1 MGKLQLGKL
10 QHKVSFYRDATVID
24 TLTGAQVN
32 EVQTIKENRWGSVK
46 YIGSPSAGSSEE
58 ELNDQRTGKIKIEV
72 VCRFFT
78 GLRFEDWIQYEGG
91 RFRIYSIQTLGRNE
105 GYSLRAEL
113 RDDDTPMLP
122 TGAILDATAQAPA
135 TATAPLVNVSDIEG
149 LEEFLQA
156 IPVQNHYARLSLDAD
171 YASGGSSVADYNAT
185 SGHNPIENF
194 VQEDLLGTHITTS
207 STGFTVTESGL
218 YDLNVSGTLYANVTR
233 LFANISIRVNGED
246 LPDTDSFY
254 SRGSAGGNKFS
265 ASVSRTVNLSAN
277 DVITF
282 GVERTGTSA
291 GIATLDS
298 FTADITAKASTV
310 SSVPDSYYPTQ
321 AELQANLETT
331 DTGYEFTGGFVDRT
345 TGQSGAND
353 IGSNVQYT
361 STMAQDGTWYR
372 FGFSEARQA
381 ANDVA
386 YFPVDDPT
394 FDQTKGLFGG
404 IHMPEGVSKLFDF
417 TNTDLQAAVTTGD
430 LQYTEAT
437 GSYWLEDCNV
447 GDLVKIRFSFNAVPQ
462 VANST
467 LEVGL
472 IFATRDDDG
481 NTTFTF
487 SLPAQPIYYG
497 TGTQG
502 QAYLNRVEMSAYI
515 ASDEDRNARLLPAIR
530 CNNEILIQPL
540 TTLISI
546 VR

>member
-24 TLTGAQVN
+24 PATGEQVN
-32 EVQTIKENRWGSVK
+32 EVQTIKENRWGSVR

-58 ELNDQRTGKIKIEV
+58 ELNDQRTGKMKIEV
-72 VCRFFT
+72 VCRFFS
-78 GLRFEDWIQYEGG
+78 GLRFEDWIAYEGG
-91 RFRIYSIQTLGRNE
+91 KFRIYSIQTLGRNE

-113 RDDDTPMLP
+113 RDDDTAALP
-122 TGAILDATAQAPA
+122 TGAILDATTQLPA
-135 TATAPLVNVSDIEG
+135 AVLEPLVQISD
-149 LEEFLQA
+149 
-156 IPVQNHYARLSLDAD
+156 V
-171 YASGGSSVADYNAT
+171 
-185 SGHNPIENF
+185 
-194 VQEDLLGTHITTS
+194 
-207 STGFTVTESGL
+207 SGL
-218 YDLNVSGTLYANVTR
+218 QDA
-233 LFANISIRVNGED
+233 
-246 LPDTDSFY
+246 
-254 SRGSAGGNKFS
+254 
-265 ASVSRTVNLSAN
+265 
-277 DVITF
+277 
-282 GVERTGTSA
+282 
-291 GIATLDS
+291 LD
-298 FTADITAKASTV
+298 I
-310 SSVPDSYYPTQ
+310 
-321 AELQANLETT
+321 NLETT
-331 DTGYEFTGGFVDRT
+331 DTGYEFTGGFADRT

-361 STMAQDGTWYR
+361 NSMANNGTWYR
-372 FGFSEARQA
+372 FGFDATRQA

-404 IHMPEGVSKLFDF
+404 IHMPEGVNKLIDF
-417 TNTDLQAAVTTGD
+417 ENTDLQAAVTTGN

-447 GDLVKIRFSFNAVPQ
+447 GDLVKVRFSFNAVPQ

-472 IFATRDDDG
+472 IFATRNDDG
-481 NTTFTF
+481 DVTFTF
-487 SLPAQPIYYG
+487 PLPTQPIYYG

-515 ASDEDRNARLLPAIR
+515 ASDEDRQARLLPAIR

>member
-24 TLTGAQVN
+24 QATGEQTN
-32 EVQTIKENRWGSVK
+32 QVQTIKENRWGSVK

-72 VCRFFT
+72 VCRFFS
-78 GLRFEDWIQYEGG
+78 GLRFEDWIQFEGG

-122 TGAILDATAQAPA
+122 TGAILDAS
-135 TATAPLVNVSDIEG
+135 ATAPAATLAPVVAISDVNG
-149 LEEFLQA
+149 LQA
-156 IPVQNHYARLSLDAD
+156 ALD
-171 YASGGSSVADYNAT
+171 
-185 SGHNPIENF
+185 
-194 VQEDLLGTHITTS
+194 L
-207 STGFTVTESGL
+207 
-218 YDLNVSGTLYANVTR
+218 
-233 LFANISIRVNGED
+233 
-246 LPDTDSFY
+246 
-254 SRGSAGGNKFS
+254 
-265 ASVSRTVNLSAN
+265 
-277 DVITF
+277 
-282 GVERTGTSA
+282 
-291 GIATLDS
+291 
-298 FTADITAKASTV
+298 
-310 SSVPDSYYPTQ
+310 
-321 AELQANLETT
+321 NLETT
-331 DTGYEFTGGFVDRT
+331 DTGYEFTGGFADRT

-361 STMAQDGTWYR
+361 SDMAADEIWYR
-372 FGFSEARQA
+372 FGFSAARQA

-386 YFPVDDPT
+386 YFPVDDPD

-404 IHMPEGVSKLFDF
+404 IHMPEGVNKLIDYS
-417 TNTDLQAAVTTGD
+417 NTDLEAAVTTGN
-430 LQYTEAT
+430 LKYTEAA

-447 GDLVKIRFSFNAVPQ
+447 GDLVKVRFSFNAVPQ

-481 NTTFTF
+481 NVTFTF
-487 SLPAQPIYYG
+487 PLPTQPIYYG

-515 ASDEDRNARLLPAIR
+515 ASDEDRQARLLPAIR

>member
-24 TLTGAQVN
+24 ATTGEQTN
-32 EVQTIKENRWGSVK
+32 QVQTIKQNRWGSVK

-72 VCRFFT
+72 VCRFFS
-78 GLRFEDWIQYEGG
+78 GLRFEDWIQFEGG

-122 TGAILDATAQAPA
+122 TGAILDTSTPLPAATLSA
-135 TATAPLVNVSDIEG
+135 LVSIADVEG
-149 LEEFLQA
+149 LQA
-156 IPVQNHYARLSLDAD
+156 AL
-171 YASGGSSVADYNAT
+171 
-185 SGHNPIENF
+185 
-194 VQEDLLGTHITTS
+194 
-207 STGFTVTESGL
+207 ES
-218 YDLNVSGTLYANVTR
+218 
-233 LFANISIRVNGED
+233 
-246 LPDTDSFY
+246 
-254 SRGSAGGNKFS
+254 
-265 ASVSRTVNLSAN
+265 
-277 DVITF
+277 
-282 GVERTGTSA
+282 
-291 GIATLDS
+291 
-298 FTADITAKASTV
+298 
-310 SSVPDSYYPTQ
+310 
-321 AELQANLETT
+321 T
-331 DTGYEFTGGFVDRT
+331 DTGYEFTGGFEDRT

-361 STMAQDGTWYR
+361 STMANDGTWYR
-372 FGFSEARQA
+372 FGFDATRQA

-386 YFPVDDPT
+386 YFPVNDGN

-404 IHMPEGVSKLFDF
+404 IHMPDGVDKLLDF
-417 TNTDLQAAVTTGD
+417 ENTDLQAAVTTGD

-437 GSYWLEDCNV
+437 GSYWLEDCEI

-487 SLPAQPIYYG
+487 SLPTQPIYYG

-515 ASDEDRNARLLPAIR
+515 ASQEDLNARLLPAIR

>member
-10 QHKVSFYRDATVID
+10 QHRISFYRDATVID
-24 TLTGAQVN
+24 PATGEQTN
-32 EVQTIKENRWGSVK
+32 QVQTIKENRWGSVK

-58 ELNDQRTGKIKIEV
+58 ELNEQRTGKIKIEV
-72 VCRFFT
+72 VTRFFS
-78 GLRFEDWIQYEGG
+78 GLRFEDWISYEGG
-91 RFRIYSIQTLGRNE
+91 KFRIYSIQTLGRNE

-113 RDDDTPMLP
+113 RDDDTPALP
-122 TGAILDATAQAPA
+122 TGAILDASAQLPA
-135 TATAPLVNVSDIEG
+135 ATLVPAVSISDVDG
-149 LEEFLQA
+149 LQA
-156 IPVQNHYARLSLDAD
+156 ALD
-171 YASGGSSVADYNAT
+171 
-185 SGHNPIENF
+185 
-194 VQEDLLGTHITTS
+194 L
-207 STGFTVTESGL
+207 
-218 YDLNVSGTLYANVTR
+218 
-233 LFANISIRVNGED
+233 
-246 LPDTDSFY
+246 
-254 SRGSAGGNKFS
+254 
-265 ASVSRTVNLSAN
+265 
-277 DVITF
+277 
-282 GVERTGTSA
+282 
-291 GIATLDS
+291 
-298 FTADITAKASTV
+298 
-310 SSVPDSYYPTQ
+310 
-321 AELQANLETT
+321 NLETT
-331 DTGYEFTGGFVDRT
+331 DTGYEFTGGFTDRT

-361 STMAQDGTWYR
+361 STMAADETWYR
-372 FGFSEARQA
+372 FGFSTARQV

-404 IHMPEGVSKLFDF
+404 IHMPEGIDKLIDF
-417 TNTDLQAAVTTGD
+417 SNTDLEAAVTTGD
-430 LQYTEAT
+430 LKYTEAA

-472 IFATRDDDG
+472 IFATRNDDG
-481 NTTFTF
+481 DVTFTF
-487 SLPAQPIYYG
+487 PLPTQPIFYG

-515 ASDEDRNARLLPAIR
+515 ASDEDRQARLLPAIR

>member
-1 MGKLQLGKL
+1 MGQLQLGKL

-24 TLTGAQVN
+24 SVTGEQTN
-32 EVQTIKENRWGSVK
+32 QVQTIKENRWGSVK

-72 VCRFFT
+72 VCRFFS
-78 GLRFEDWIQYEGG
+78 GLRFEDWIQFEGG

-122 TGAILDATAQAPA
+122 TGAILDTSTPVPPA
-135 TATAPLVNVSDIEG
+135 TLSALVSIADVDGLTEG
-149 LEEFLQA
+149 L
-156 IPVQNHYARLSLDAD
+156 QN
-171 YASGGSSVADYNAT
+171 V
-185 SGHNPIENF
+185 
-194 VQEDLLGTHITTS
+194 
-207 STGFTVTESGL
+207 
-218 YDLNVSGTLYANVTR
+218 
-233 LFANISIRVNGED
+233 
-246 LPDTDSFY
+246 
-254 SRGSAGGNKFS
+254 
-265 ASVSRTVNLSAN
+265 
-277 DVITF
+277 
-282 GVERTGTSA
+282 
-291 GIATLDS
+291 
-298 FTADITAKASTV
+298 
-310 SSVPDSYYPTQ
+310 
-321 AELQANLETT
+321 

-361 STMAQDGTWYR
+361 STMASDGTWYR
-372 FGFSEARQA
+372 FGFSDTQQA
-381 ANDVA
+381 VNDVA
-386 YFPVDDPT
+386 YFPIDNSKP

-404 IHMPEGVSKLFDF
+404 QHMPDGVSKLIDF
-417 TNTDLQAAVTTGD
+417 SNTDLEAAVTAGD
-430 LQYTEAT
+430 LQYTEAA
-437 GSYWLEDCNV
+437 GSYWLEECNV
-447 GDLVKIRFSFNAVPQ
+447 GDLVKVRFSFNAVPQ

-481 NTTFTF
+481 NVTFTF
-487 SLPAQPIYYG
+487 PLPAQPIYYG

>member
-24 TLTGAQVN
+24 NVTGEQTN
-32 EVQTIKENRWGSVK
+32 QVQTIKENRWGSVK

-72 VCRFFT
+72 VCRFFS
-78 GLRFEDWIQYEGG
+78 GLRFEDWIQFEGG

-122 TGAILDATAQAPA
+122 TGAILDTSTPVPPA
-135 TATAPLVNVSDIEG
+135 TLGSLINISD
-149 LEEFLQA
+149 
-156 IPVQNHYARLSLDAD
+156 V
-171 YASGGSSVADYNAT
+171 
-185 SGHNPIENF
+185 
-194 VQEDLLGTHITTS
+194 
-207 STGFTVTESGL
+207 SGL
-218 YDLNVSGTLYANVTR
+218 ADGLANV
-233 LFANISIRVNGED
+233 
-246 LPDTDSFY
+246 
-254 SRGSAGGNKFS
+254 
-265 ASVSRTVNLSAN
+265 
-277 DVITF
+277 
-282 GVERTGTSA
+282 
-291 GIATLDS
+291 
-298 FTADITAKASTV
+298 
-310 SSVPDSYYPTQ
+310 
-321 AELQANLETT
+321 
-331 DTGYEFTGGFVDRT
+331 DTGYEFTGGFADRT

-361 STMAQDGTWYR
+361 STMANDGTWYR
-372 FGFSEARQA
+372 FGFSEARQL

-386 YFPVDDPT
+386 YFPVSDPN
-394 FDQTKGLFGG
+394 FDQSKGLFGG
-404 IHMPEGVSKLFDF
+404 IHMPEGVSKLIDYS
-417 TNTDLQAAVTTGD
+417 NTDLEAAVTTGS
-430 LQYTEAT
+430 LQYTEAA

-447 GDLVKIRFSFNAVPQ
+447 GDLVKVRFSFNAVPQ

-481 NTTFTF
+481 NVTFTF
-487 SLPAQPIYYG
+487 PLPTQPIYYG

-515 ASDEDRNARLLPAIR
+515 ASDEDRNARLLPAVR

>member
-24 TLTGAQVN
+24 PLTGEQTN
-32 EVQTIKENRWGSVK
+32 QVQTIKENRWGSVK

-72 VCRFFT
+72 VCRFFS
-78 GLRFEDWIQYEGG
+78 GLRFEDWIQFEGG

-122 TGAILDATAQAPA
+122 TGAILDASSQAPA
-135 TATAPLVNVSDIEG
+135 ATLAPVVDISDVNG
-149 LEEFLQA
+149 LQA
-156 IPVQNHYARLSLDAD
+156 ALD
-171 YASGGSSVADYNAT
+171 
-185 SGHNPIENF
+185 
-194 VQEDLLGTHITTS
+194 L
-207 STGFTVTESGL
+207 
-218 YDLNVSGTLYANVTR
+218 
-233 LFANISIRVNGED
+233 
-246 LPDTDSFY
+246 
-254 SRGSAGGNKFS
+254 
-265 ASVSRTVNLSAN
+265 
-277 DVITF
+277 
-282 GVERTGTSA
+282 
-291 GIATLDS
+291 
-298 FTADITAKASTV
+298 
-310 SSVPDSYYPTQ
+310 
-321 AELQANLETT
+321 NLETT
-331 DTGYEFTGGFVDRT
+331 DTGYEFTGGFEDRT

-386 YFPVDDPT
+386 YFPVDDPD

-404 IHMPEGVSKLFDF
+404 IHMPEGVSKLIDYS
-417 TNTDLQAAVTTGD
+417 NTDLEAAVTTGD
-430 LQYTEAT
+430 LQYTEAA
-437 GSYWLEDCNV
+437 GSYWLEDCNI

-487 SLPAQPIYYG
+487 TLPTQPIYYG

-515 ASDEDRNARLLPAIR
+515 ASQEDLNARLLPAIR

>member
-10 QHKVSFYRDATVID
+10 QHKVSFYRDATVIHPQ
-24 TLTGAQVN
+24 TGEQTI
-32 EVQTIKENRWGSVK
+32 EVQTIKANRWGSVK

-72 VCRFFT
+72 QCRFFS
-78 GLRFEDWIQYEGG
+78 GLRFEDWIEFEGG

-113 RDDDTPMLP
+113 RDDDTVALP
-122 TGAILDATAQAPA
+122 TGAIMDESADFTPTALVETGLANIPVNAANIQVNADAIQENADEISSNAQDISNVETTALSNGANITQ
-135 TATAPLVNVSDIEG
+135 
-149 LEEFLQA
+149 LQA
-156 IPVQNHYARLSLDAD
+156 
-171 YASGGSSVADYNAT
+171 
-185 SGHNPIENF
+185 
-194 VQEDLLGTHITTS
+194 DLAI
-207 STGFTVTESGL
+207 
-218 YDLNVSGTLYANVTR
+218 
-233 LFANISIRVNGED
+233 
-246 LPDTDSFY
+246 
-254 SRGSAGGNKFS
+254 
-265 ASVSRTVNLSAN
+265 
-277 DVITF
+277 
-282 GVERTGTSA
+282 
-291 GIATLDS
+291 
-298 FTADITAKASTV
+298 
-310 SSVPDSYYPTQ
+310 
-321 AELQANLETT
+321 NLETT
-331 DTGYEFTGGFVDRT
+331 DTGYEFTGGFTDRT

-361 STMAQDGTWYR
+361 NEQAAGNVWRR
-372 FGFSEARQA
+372 FGFDTTRQV

-404 IHMPEGVSKLFDF
+404 IHMPEGVNKLIDF
-417 TNTDLQAAVTTGD
+417 SNTDLQAAVTTGS

-447 GDLVKIRFSFNAVPQ
+447 GDLVKVRFSFNAVPQ
-462 VANST
+462 IANST

-472 IFATRDDDG
+472 IFATRNDNGDV
-481 NTTFTF
+481 TFTF
-487 SLPAQPIYYG
+487 PLTTQPIFYG

-515 ASDEDRNARLLPAIR
+515 ASDEDRQARLLPAVR

>member
-10 QHKVSFYRDATVID
+10 QHKVSFYRDATVIHPQ
-24 TLTGAQVN
+24 TGEQEL

-72 VCRFFT
+72 VCRFFS
-78 GLRFEDWIQYEGG
+78 GLRFEDWIEFEGG

-113 RDDDTPMLP
+113 RDDDSPMLP
-122 TGAILDATAQAPA
+122 TGAILDASGETPQRTAMG
-135 TATAPLVNVSDIEG
+135 PLIGISEVDG
-149 LEEFLQA
+149 LQA
-156 IPVQNHYARLSLDAD
+156 ALNAIQDDVDQNEADAD
-171 YASGGSSVADYNAT
+171 NQNVALQNTLNQFNTDNAAA
-185 SGHNPIENF
+185 
-194 VQEDLLGTHITTS
+194 LAL
-207 STGFTVTESGL
+207 
-218 YDLNVSGTLYANVTR
+218 
-233 LFANISIRVNGED
+233 
-246 LPDTDSFY
+246 
-254 SRGSAGGNKFS
+254 
-265 ASVSRTVNLSAN
+265 
-277 DVITF
+277 
-282 GVERTGTSA
+282 
-291 GIATLDS
+291 
-298 FTADITAKASTV
+298 
-310 SSVPDSYYPTQ
+310 
-321 AELQANLETT
+321 NLETT
-331 DTGYEFTGGFVDRT
+331 DTGYEFTGGFADRT

-361 STMAQDGTWYR
+361 TAMANDEVWYR

-386 YFPVDDPT
+386 YFPVSDPS

-404 IHMPEGVSKLFDF
+404 IHMPEGVSKLIDF
-417 TNTDLQAAVTTGD
+417 SNTDLEAAVTTGD
-430 LQYTEAT
+430 LKYTEAT

-447 GDLVKIRFSFNAVPQ
+447 GDLVKVRFSFNAVPQ
-462 VANST
+462 IANST

-472 IFATRDDDG
+472 IFATRNDDG
-481 NTTFTF
+481 DVTFTF
-487 SLPAQPIYYG
+487 PLPTQPIYFG

>member
-24 TLTGAQVN
+24 PATGEQTN

-72 VCRFFT
+72 VCRFFS
-78 GLRFEDWIQYEGG
+78 GLRFEDWIQFEGG

-122 TGAILDATAQAPA
+122 TGAILDASSQAPA
-135 TATAPLVNVSDIEG
+135 ATLAPVVDITDVNG
-149 LEEFLQA
+149 LQA
-156 IPVQNHYARLSLDAD
+156 ALD
-171 YASGGSSVADYNAT
+171 
-185 SGHNPIENF
+185 
-194 VQEDLLGTHITTS
+194 L
-207 STGFTVTESGL
+207 
-218 YDLNVSGTLYANVTR
+218 
-233 LFANISIRVNGED
+233 
-246 LPDTDSFY
+246 
-254 SRGSAGGNKFS
+254 
-265 ASVSRTVNLSAN
+265 
-277 DVITF
+277 
-282 GVERTGTSA
+282 
-291 GIATLDS
+291 
-298 FTADITAKASTV
+298 
-310 SSVPDSYYPTQ
+310 
-321 AELQANLETT
+321 NLETT
-331 DTGYEFTGGFVDRT
+331 DTGYEFTGGFADRT

-361 STMAQDGTWYR
+361 STMANDGTWYR

-404 IHMPEGVSKLFDF
+404 IHMPEGVSKLIDF
-417 TNTDLQAAVTTGD
+417 SNTDLEAAVTTGD
-430 LQYTEAT
+430 LQYTEAA
-437 GSYWLEDCNV
+437 GSYWLEDCNI

-515 ASDEDRNARLLPAIR
+515 ASQEDLNARFLPAIR

>member
-10 QHKVSFYRDATVID
+10 QHKVSFYRDATVIHPQ
-24 TLTGAQVN
+24 TGEQEL

-72 VCRFFT
+72 QCRFFS
-78 GLRFEDWIQYEGG
+78 GLRFEDWIEFEGG

-113 RDDDTPMLP
+113 RDDDSPMLP
-122 TGAILDATAQAPA
+122 TGAILDSTAETPQRADMG
-135 TATAPLVNVSDIEG
+135 PLIGISEVDG
-149 LEEFLQA
+149 LQGA
-156 IPVQNHYARLSLDAD
+156 LDAIQ
-171 YASGGSSVADYNAT
+171 ADVDQN
-185 SGHNPIENF
+185 E
-194 VQEDLLGTHITTS
+194 
-207 STGFTVTESGL
+207 
-218 YDLNVSGTLYANVTR
+218 
-233 LFANISIRVNGED
+233 
-246 LPDTDSFY
+246 TDSDN
-254 SRGSAGGNKFS
+254 AEANLQTNID
-265 ASVSRTVNLSAN
+265 TVQSN
-277 DVITF
+277 
-282 GVERTGTSA
+282 
-291 GIATLDS
+291 LDS
-298 FTADITAKASTV
+298 EV
-310 SSVPDSYYPTQ
+310 QQLQ
-321 AELQANLETT
+321 AELGINLETT
-331 DTGYEFTGGFVDRT
+331 DTGYEFTGGFEDRT

-353 IGSNVQYT
+353 IGTNVQYT
-361 STMAQDGTWYR
+361 SEMAQNGTWYR
-372 FGFSEARQA
+372 FGFDAAQQA
-381 ANDVA
+381 INDVA
-386 YFPVDDPT
+386 YFPVYDST

-404 IHMPEGVSKLFDF
+404 IHMPEGVTKLLDF
-417 TNTDLQAAVTTGD
+417 TNTDLQAAQTTGD

-437 GSYWLEDCNV
+437 GSYWLEECNV

-481 NTTFTF
+481 NVTFTF
-487 SLPAQPIYYG
+487 NLPTQPIYYG

-502 QAYLNRVEMSAYI
+502 QAFLNRVEMSAYI
-515 ASDEDRNARLLPAIR
+515 ASNEDLNARLLPAIR